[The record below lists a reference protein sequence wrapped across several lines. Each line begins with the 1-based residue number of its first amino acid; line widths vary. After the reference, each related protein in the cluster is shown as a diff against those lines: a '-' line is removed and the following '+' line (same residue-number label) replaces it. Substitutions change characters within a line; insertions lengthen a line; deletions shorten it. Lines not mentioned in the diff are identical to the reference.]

1 MSSTDSSTLASN
13 RVHEKTEL
21 QTHEK
26 LERKNVALKALAP
39 QHYITNSDR
48 NEIHWQGGLQGPR
61 TPVASELEHIKC
73 RVGNRVEGH
82 LYQANKS
89 CSSRTRVHLSS
100 TDSNTLASHSVHE
113 KTELQT
119 HEKLE
124 RENKGHPC
132 PAKNGSLSSNALEA

>member
-1 MSSTDSSTLASN
+1 MSSTDSNTLASQS
-13 RVHEKTEL
+13 VHEKTEL

-39 QHYITNSDR
+39 QHYTTNSDR

-89 CSSRTRVHLSS
+89 CSSQTRVHLK
-100 TDSNTLASHSVHE
+100 TLDSHMFQESPSA
-113 KTELQT
+113 Q
-119 HEKLE
+119 
-124 RENKGHPC
+124 
-132 PAKNGSLSSNALEA
+132 SNYG